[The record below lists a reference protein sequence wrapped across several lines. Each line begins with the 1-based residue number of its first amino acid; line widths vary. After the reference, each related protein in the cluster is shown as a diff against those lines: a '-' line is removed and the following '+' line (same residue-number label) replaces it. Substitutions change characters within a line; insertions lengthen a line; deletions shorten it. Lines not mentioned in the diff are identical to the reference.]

1 MNSNELVQLAP
12 AARGFV
18 QVEADFVKELAP
30 LPVMVVDAVKE
41 TAVVPVLVRVMVC
54 ALEVEPTV
62 VEGKVR
68 LVAESERVGVAEAP
82 VPLSATVLGDPV
94 ALSV

>member
-1 MNSNELVQLAP
+1 V
-12 AARGFV
+12 
-18 QVEADFVKELAP
+18 
-30 LPVMVVDAVKE
+30 
-41 TAVVPVLVRVMVC
+41 
-54 ALEVEPTV
+54 EVEPTV